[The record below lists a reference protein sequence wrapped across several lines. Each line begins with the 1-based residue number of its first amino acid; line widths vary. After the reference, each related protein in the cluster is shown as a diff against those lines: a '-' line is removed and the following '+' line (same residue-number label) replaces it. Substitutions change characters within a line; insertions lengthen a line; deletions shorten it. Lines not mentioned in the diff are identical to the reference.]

1 MLRFIIITGVFL
13 ITLVACNPRPDGVP
27 IARVMNEYLLL
38 SDLEG
43 VVPPGTLQTDS
54 IEAIQA
60 YIHNW
65 IQQRLLLNKARRNLP
80 GYQRAFEQEIENYR
94 NALIIFTFQNALI
107 EQMIDT
113 TVTEA
118 EIQRFYDENRDRFL
132 LRGNVVRVRF
142 ARLENIPTNTINVAQ
157 RDRLAE
163 NTTIHNLIFS
173 NDLTGPEWMQLVEL
187 CQRNSTNFFLDDDSW
202 IRFND
207 LLREVPIDP
216 GNQANFLRRYQQ
228 FQVPQED
235 YIYYVNI
242 LEFRLAG
249 SYSPIEFER
258 DRIRTVILNNRR
270 VELIESLRNDVMV
283 EGYERNWF
291 EIF

>member
-1 MLRFIIITGVFL
+1 MLF
-13 ITLVACNPRPDGVP
+13 VACNPRPDGVP

-43 VVPPGTLQTDS
+43 VVPSGTLQTDS

-65 IQQRLLLNKARRNLP
+65 IQQRLLLNKAKRNLP
-80 GYQRAFEQEIENYR
+80 GYQRAFEEKIENYR
-94 NALIIFTFQNALI
+94 NSLIIFTFQNALI
-107 EQMIDT
+107 EQTIDT
-113 TVTEA
+113 TVSEA
-118 EIQRFYDENRDRFL
+118 EIQRFYDENRERFL

-157 RDRLAE
+157 RERLEE

-173 NDLTGPEWMQLVEL
+173 NELTGPEWVQLVEL

>member
-1 MLRFIIITGVFL
+1 MV
-13 ITLVACNPRPDGVP
+13 LVACNPRPDGVP
-27 IARVMNEYLLL
+27 IARVMNEYLML

-43 VVPPGTLQTDS
+43 IVPSGTLQTDS

-80 GYQRAFEQEIENYR
+80 GYQRAFEEEIENYR

-107 EQMIDT
+107 EQTIDT

-118 EIQRFYDENRDRFL
+118 EIQRFYDENRSRFL

-157 RDRLAE
+157 RERLAE
-163 NTTIHNLIFS
+163 NRTIHNLIFS
-173 NDLTGPEWMQLVEL
+173 NELTGPEWMQLVEL
-187 CQRNSTNFFLDDDSW
+187 CQRNSTNFFLNDDSW

-216 GNQANFLRRYQQ
+216 GNQENFLRRYQQ

-258 DRIRTVILNNRR
+258 ERIRTVILNNRR

>member
-1 MLRFIIITGVFL
+1 M
-13 ITLVACNPRPDGVP
+13 TLVACNPRPDGVP

-43 VVPPGTLQTDS
+43 VVPSGTLQTDS

-65 IQQRLLLNKARRNLP
+65 IQQRLLLNKAKRNLP
-80 GYQRAFEQEIENYR
+80 GYQRAFEEKIENYR
-94 NALIIFTFQNALI
+94 NSLIIFTFQNALI
-107 EQMIDT
+107 EQTIDT
-113 TVTEA
+113 TVSEA
-118 EIQRFYDENRDRFL
+118 EIQRFYDENRERFL

-157 RDRLAE
+157 RERLEE
-163 NTTIHNLIFS
+163 NTIIHNLIFS
-173 NDLTGPEWMQLVEL
+173 NELTGPEWVQLVEL

-258 DRIRTVILNNRR
+258 ERIRTVILNNRR

>member
-1 MLRFIIITGVFL
+1 MLF
-13 ITLVACNPRPDGVP
+13 VACNPRPDGVP

-80 GYQRAFEQEIENYR
+80 GYQRAFEDKIENYR
-94 NALIIFTFQNALI
+94 NSLIIFTFQNALI

-113 TVTEA
+113 AVTEA
-118 EIQRFYDENRDRFL
+118 EIQRFYDENRERFL

-157 RDRLAE
+157 RERLAE
-163 NTTIHNLIFS
+163 NTIIHNLIFS
-173 NDLTGPEWMQLVEL
+173 NELTGPEWMQLVEL
-187 CQRNSTNFFLDDDSW
+187 CQRNSTNFFLDDDNW

-216 GNQANFLRRYQQ
+216 GNQENFLRRYQQ

-249 SYSPIEFER
+249 SFSPIEFER
-258 DRIRTVILNNRR
+258 ERIRTVILNNRR

>member
-1 MLRFIIITGVFL
+1 MLF
-13 ITLVACNPRPDGVP
+13 VACNPRPDGVP

-113 TVTEA
+113 AVTEA
-118 EIQRFYDENRDRFL
+118 EIQRFYDENRERFL

-157 RDRLAE
+157 RERLAE
-163 NTTIHNLIFS
+163 NTIIHNLIFS
-173 NDLTGPEWMQLVEL
+173 NELTGPEWIQLVEL

-202 IRFND
+202 IHFND

-216 GNQANFLRRYQQ
+216 GNQETFLRRYQQ

-249 SYSPIEFER
+249 SFSPIEFER
-258 DRIRTVILNNRR
+258 ERIRTVILNNRR

-283 EGYERNWF
+283 EGYERDWF

>member
-1 MLRFIIITGVFL
+1 MSRFIIIAGIFCVF
-13 ITLVACNPRPDGVP
+13 LVACNQRPDGVP
-27 IARVMNEYLLL
+27 IARVMNEYLML
-38 SDLEG
+38 SDLDG

-113 TVTEA
+113 VVTEI
-118 EIQRFYDENRDRFL
+118 EIQRFYDENRARFL

-142 ARLENIPTNTINVAQ
+142 ARLENVPSNTINPAQ
-157 RDRLAE
+157 RERLAE
-163 NTTIHNLIFS
+163 NTIIHNLIFS
-173 NDLTGPEWMQLVEL
+173 NELTGPEWMQLVEL

-216 GNQANFLRRYQQ
+216 GIQENFLRRYQQ

-258 DRIRTVILNNRR
+258 ERIRTVILNNRR

>member
-1 MLRFIIITGVFL
+1 MF
-13 ITLVACNPRPDGVP
+13 LVACNQRPDGVP
-27 IARVMNEYLLL
+27 IARVMNEYLML
-38 SDLEG
+38 SDLDG

-113 TVTEA
+113 VVTEI
-118 EIQRFYDENRDRFL
+118 EIQRFYDENRARFL

-142 ARLENIPTNTINVAQ
+142 ARLENVPSNTINPAQ
-157 RDRLAE
+157 RERLAE
-163 NTTIHNLIFS
+163 NTIIHNLIFS
-173 NDLTGPEWMQLVEL
+173 NELTGPEWMQLVEL

-216 GNQANFLRRYQQ
+216 GIQENFLRRYQQ

-258 DRIRTVILNNRR
+258 ERIRTVILNNRR

>member
-1 MLRFIIITGVFL
+1 MLF
-13 ITLVACNPRPDGVP
+13 VACNPRPDGVP

-43 VVPPGTLQTDS
+43 VVPSGTLQTDS

-65 IQQRLLLNKARRNLP
+65 IQQRLLLNKAKRNLP
-80 GYQRAFEQEIENYR
+80 GYQRAFEEKIENYR
-94 NALIIFTFQNALI
+94 NSLIIFTFQNALI
-107 EQMIDT
+107 EQTIDT
-113 TVTEA
+113 TVSEA
-118 EIQRFYDENRDRFL
+118 EIQRFYDENRERFL

-157 RDRLAE
+157 RERLEE

-173 NDLTGPEWMQLVEL
+173 NELTGPEWVQLVEL

-258 DRIRTVILNNRR
+258 ERIRTVILNNRR

>member
-1 MLRFIIITGVFL
+1 MLF
-13 ITLVACNPRPDGVP
+13 VACNPRPDGVP

-113 TVTEA
+113 AVTEA
-118 EIQRFYDENRDRFL
+118 EIQRFYDENRERFL

-142 ARLENIPTNTINVAQ
+142 ARLENIPTNTINMAQ
-157 RDRLAE
+157 RERLSE
-163 NTTIHNLIFS
+163 NTIIHNLIFS
-173 NDLTGPEWMQLVEL
+173 NELTGPEWMQLVEL

-228 FQVPQED
+228 FQVPHED

>member
-1 MLRFIIITGVFL
+1 MM
-13 ITLVACNPRPDGVP
+13 LVACDQRPEGVP
-27 IARVMNEYLLL
+27 IARVMNEYLML

-113 TVTEA
+113 TVTET

-142 ARLENIPTNTINVAQ
+142 ARVENIPTNTINVAQ

-163 NTTIHNLIFS
+163 NTIIHNLIFS
-173 NDLTGPEWMQLVEL
+173 NELTGPEWIQLVEL

-202 IRFND
+202 IHFND

-216 GNQANFLRRYQQ
+216 GNQETFLRRYQQ

-249 SYSPIEFER
+249 SFSPIEFER
-258 DRIRTVILNNRR
+258 ERIRTVILNNRR

-283 EGYERNWF
+283 EGYERDWF

>member
-1 MLRFIIITGVFL
+1 M
-13 ITLVACNPRPDGVP
+13 TLVACNQRPDGVP
-27 IARVMNEYLLL
+27 IARVMNEYLML

-80 GYQRAFEQEIENYR
+80 GYQRAFEEKIENYR
-94 NALIIFTFQNALI
+94 NSLLIFTFQNALI
-107 EQMIDT
+107 EQTIDT

-118 EIQRFYDENRDRFL
+118 EIQRFYDENRERFL

-157 RDRLAE
+157 RERLAE
-163 NTTIHNLIFS
+163 NTIIHNLIFS

-216 GNQANFLRRYQQ
+216 GNQENFLRRYQQ

-249 SYSPIEFER
+249 SFSPIEFER
-258 DRIRTVILNNRR
+258 ERIRTVILNNRR
-270 VELIESLRNDVMV
+270 VELIESLRNEVMV